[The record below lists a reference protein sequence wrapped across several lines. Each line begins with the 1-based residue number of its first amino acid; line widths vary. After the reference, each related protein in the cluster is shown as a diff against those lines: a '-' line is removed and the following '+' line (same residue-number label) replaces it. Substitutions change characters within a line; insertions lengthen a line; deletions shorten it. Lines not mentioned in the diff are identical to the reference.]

1 MKKLLFFNLLL
12 AMLLGATKA
21 WAADDDL
28 YCCGQ
33 KQASQYNWKY
43 TTTNNIGDAITS
55 GSISYDAASKTVTF
69 DNTYATVTGDNRI
82 FYNKNVEG
90 LKIVFKGYCRLRSDK
105 CVFRLDKETEM
116 QGSTDLVQLQGT
128 GDNAQC
134 IYCPNETKLYI
145 KNFEKLQMTSK
156 YWIAMETNGTNVYIN
171 NSRVSAQGADCA
183 IQNNK
188 EGDKTGWLMLGGC
201 FIRDAWTESW
211 GSVGKA
217 YWATDY
223 FYERYNGFRV
233 HTSNAKSV
241 MIIRNEDYIGVRLKG
256 IALTKGWCVCTDPT
270 NPAYDIEDYYTYD
283 ESTNTL
289 TLKKDL
295 RAPDTYDE
303 TISHYSEVPKDYI
316 GIIVG
321 KPINIDGGG
330 YFVCGRSGMECYK
343 NVTLSNITIAGNED
357 YGINISGG
365 TLTLKDN
372 VIIGGPKNAIYCNS
386 SSDKVVFNPSA
397 LETVT
402 LVPCDEDFKEATTFT
417 DKPVRGG
424 SIQLKD
430 CSITTP
436 EGGVIGSSGVEVDG
450 NTIFTKVIFTGTTK
464 YDLWVGETQVTS
476 LNASDIL
483 GDGGHFR
490 YNPSTNVLRVTN
502 ATYENTSDSDA
513 GRGIYNKINDL
524 TVTFVGD
531 NTFTTYKSSISSEK
545 NITLTGIGSLT
556 ASSIPTSRYVCLY
569 FDNDEEDITC
579 TIDGLQVDLTGE
591 IPIRGKKG
599 NASATLNVTGS
610 NTRLALH
617 PIGNYTL
624 GDLKA
629 LNLGSGLYISEPVGG
644 YFDSNLHGITVNGTA
659 LYNGDVVI
667 SNVQNRKLG
676 FSINGTEMTTL
687 NMNNVPEV
695 VSGNAYIEEA
705 TPGKPTLVLNNATLD
720 WNDAND
726 ALYLKSGTELTIRV
740 LGDCVINAADHA
752 GLNLSG
758 NTTITGGGTLRIN
771 SKWAAIETWDDTR
784 FALQNNTTLIAHS
797 SDYYGY
803 IDSGMDYINSWFIIE
818 DGGLFAAF
826 GAGEYNPISLNSDRQ
841 VHFDS
846 YTDVRYPVGGQ
857 LGNNYVYDAAGNEVK
872 NDWVIIGWDTQKT
885 DELIQEL
892 VDYYT
897 ERDLG
902 FSIDG
907 KEMTTLDMFNV
918 PGLVSG
924 NAFIEMSA
932 SGAPTL
938 VLNDAT
944 LEWNGTGY
952 GLHNHDTGQDGLTIK
967 VQGDCTIKVPNA
979 VAALEID
986 VARMITIEGGGTLHI
1001 ISGSYP
1007 IETWVASTLRIQ
1019 DATTVIAKSETG
1031 RSALWDQDGAYI
1043 EIMDGGVFAAF
1054 GKYEPIWL
1062 DSNGEFIL
1070 GEGIALRYPSDAY
1083 IGSNNNIYYADGT
1096 EVTNDWVVFGPD
1108 TQATQD
1114 LITGV
1119 DEIAS
1124 SKQPAGNGFIYNAAG
1139 QQIVNG
1145 TPRLQSRLGSKESK
1159 KWSNG
1164 KLPKGVYIQNGKKV
1178 LR

>member
-33 KQASQYNWKY
+33 KQASQYNWNY
-43 TTTNNIGDAITS
+43 TTTNNINGAITS
-55 GSISYDAASKTVTF
+55 GSISYNAGSKTVTF
-69 DNTYATVTGDNRI
+69 DNVTATVSGNNRI

-90 LKIVFKGYCRLRSDK
+90 LRIIFKGNCTLTSDK
-105 CVFRLDKETEM
+105 CVFRLDEDTEIL
-116 QGSTDLVQLQGT
+116 GSGLDVCVELLAM
-128 GDNAQC
+128 GDKAQC
-134 IYCPNETKLYI
+134 IYCPNETNLTITDAMK
-145 KNFEKLQMTSK
+145 MTMKSK
-156 YWIAMETNGTNVYIN
+156 YWRAMETNGTNVTIISSTIY
-171 NSRVSAQGADCA
+171 AEGYDCA

-188 EGDKTGWLMLGGC
+188 GNDWKGKLKLTNCL
-201 FIRDAWTESW
+201 IRDPWGNYN
-211 GSVGKA
+211 GSVGKG
-217 YWATDY
+217 YIYDGPMTTT
-223 FYERYNGFRV
+223 GVFRV
-233 HTSNAKSV
+233 HSEYAKSV
-241 MIIRNEDYIGVRLKG
+241 MIIRSADFLGVRLKG
-256 IALTKGWCVCTDPT
+256 IALTKGWSVNTDPT
-270 NPAYDIEDYYTYD
+270 NPSYGIEDCYTYD

-289 TLKKDL
+289 TLTDNIQ
-295 RAPDTYDE
+295 AV
-303 TISHYSEVPKDYI
+303 SDYHDVI
-316 GIIVG
+316 NLNLKSYLDDWKGIIVSR
-321 KPINIDGGG
+321 PINIDGGG
-330 YFVCGRSGMECYK
+330 YFVSGQLGMSCSAD
-343 NVTLSNITIAGNED
+343 VTLSNITIASNEGNGVSLSQYSVKD
-357 YGINISGG
+357 DNGHHDVNPI
-365 TLTLKDN
+365 LTLKDN
-372 VIIGGPKNAIYCNS
+372 VIIGGVVSAIYGYGIV
-386 SSDKVVFNPSA
+386 KFNPSA
-397 LETVT
+397 GKTVM
-402 LVPCDEDFKEATTFT
+402 LVPCNDQFRETTTFS
-417 DKPVRGG
+417 DKP
-424 SIQLKD
+424 LKVSGIRLED

-450 NTIFTKVIFTGTTK
+450 NTIFTKVVFTGTTK
-464 YDLWVGETQVTS
+464 YDLWVGDTQVTS

-502 ATYENTSDSDA
+502 ATYENTTPSDA

-695 VSGNAYIEEA
+695 VSGNAYVTLESN
-705 TPGKPTLVLNNATLD
+705 GDPTLVLDNATFD

-803 IDSGMDYINSWFIIE
+803 IDSGIDYIGSWFTIE

-826 GAGEYNPISLNSDRQ
+826 GAGEYNPISLNSDRP

-857 LGNNYVYDAAGNEVK
+857 LGNNVVCDAAGNEVK

-897 ERDLG
+897 ERDFG

-907 KEMTTLDMFNV
+907 KEMTTLDMFDV

-924 NAFIEMSA
+924 NAFIETNA

-967 VQGDCTIKVPNA
+967 VQGDCTIMVPNT
-979 VAALEID
+979 VAFELDIATLT
-986 VARMITIEGGGTLHI
+986 TIEGGGTLNI
-1001 ISGSYP
+1001 ISGKYP
-1007 IETWVASTLRIQ
+1007 IETYIASTLRIQ
-1019 DATTVIAKSETG
+1019 DGTTVIAKSENG
-1031 RSALWDQDGAYI
+1031 YSAVWDQDGANI
-1043 EIMDGGVFAAF
+1043 EIRDGGVFIAYS
-1054 GKYEPIWL
+1054 KYEPIWL
-1062 DSNGEFIL
+1062 DSNGEFIF
-1070 GEGIALRYPSDAY
+1070 GEGIALRYPIGAY
-1083 IGSNNNIYYADGT
+1083 IGSGNNICYADGT
-1096 EVTNDWVVFGPD
+1096 KVQGDWVVIGPD
-1108 TQATQD
+1108 NQTTQD
-1114 LITGV
+1114 FITGV
-1119 DEIAS
+1119 DEIDDS
-1124 SKQPAGNGFIYNAAG
+1124 RQSTDNGFIYNAAG
-1139 QQIVNG
+1139 QRIGNSQL
-1145 TPRLQSRLGSKESK
+1145 PRGI
-1159 KWSNG
+1159 
-1164 KLPKGVYIQNGKKV
+1164 YIQNGKKV

>member
-1 MKKLLFFNLLL
+1 MKKQLL
-12 AMLLGATKA
+12 ALLCVMLFGATKV
-21 WAADDDL
+21 WAGDDDL

-33 KQASQYNWKY
+33 KQSSQYNWNY
-43 TTTNNIGDAITS
+43 TTTNNINGAITS
-55 GSISYDAASKTVTF
+55 GSISYNAGSKTVTF
-69 DNTYATVTGDNRI
+69 DNVTATVSGDNRI

-90 LKIVFKGYCRLRSDK
+90 LRIIFKGNCTLTSDK
-105 CVFRLDKETEM
+105 CVFRLDEDT
-116 QGSTDLVQLQGT
+116 QILGSGLDVCVELLAM
-128 GDNAQC
+128 GDKAQC
-134 IYCPNETKLYI
+134 IYCPNETNLTITDAMK
-145 KNFEKLQMTSK
+145 MTMKSK
-156 YWIAMETNGTNVYIN
+156 YWRAMETNGTNVTIISSTIY
-171 NSRVSAQGADCA
+171 AEGYDCA

-188 EGDKTGWLMLGGC
+188 GNDHKGRLKLTNCL
-201 FIRDAWTESW
+201 IRDPWGNYN
-211 GSVGKA
+211 GSVGKG
-217 YWATDY
+217 YIYDGPMTTT
-223 FYERYNGFRV
+223 GVFRV
-233 HTSNAKSV
+233 HTEYAKSV
-241 MIIRNEDYIGVRLKG
+241 MIIRSADFLGVRLKG
-256 IALTKGWCVCTDPT
+256 IALTKGWSVNTDPT
-270 NPAYDIEDYYTYD
+270 NPSYGIEDCYTYD

-289 TLKKDL
+289 TLTDNIQ
-295 RAPDTYDE
+295 AV
-303 TISHYSEVPKDYI
+303 SDYHDVI
-316 GIIVG
+316 NLNLKSYLDDWKGIIVSH
-321 KPINIDGGG
+321 PINIDGGG
-330 YFVCGRSGMECYK
+330 YFVSGQLGMSCSAD
-343 NVTLSNITIAGNED
+343 VTLSNITIASNEGNGVSLSQYSVKD
-357 YGINISGG
+357 DNGHHDVNPI
-365 TLTLKDN
+365 LTLKDN
-372 VIIGGPKNAIYCNS
+372 VIIGGVETAIYGYGIV
-386 SSDKVVFNPSA
+386 KFNPSA
-397 LETVT
+397 GKTVM
-402 LVPCDEDFKEATTFT
+402 LVPCNDQFRETTTFS
-417 DKPVRGG
+417 DKP
-424 SIQLKD
+424 LKVSGIRLED

-436 EGGVIGSSGVEVDG
+436 QGGVIGSSGVEVDG
-450 NTIFTKVIFTGTTK
+450 NTVFTKVIFTGTTK

-513 GRGIYNKINDL
+513 GRGIINKINNL

-531 NTFTTYKSSISSEK
+531 NTFTTYKNAVRSTKS
-545 NITLTGIGSLT
+545 ITLTGIGSFT
-556 ASSIPTSRYVCLY
+556 ATSTGTYSPIY
-569 FDNDEEDITC
+569 FEDDEEEDITC
-579 TIDGLQVDLTGE
+579 TIDGLDIDLTGNYAL
-591 IPIRGKKG
+591 RGYKG
-599 NASATLNVTGS
+599 YATVNVTGS
-610 NTRLALH
+610 STRLALH
-617 PIGNYTL
+617 SADGKSAIFA
-624 GDLKA
+624 LKA
-629 LNLGSGLYISEPVGG
+629 LNLGSGLYISEPIGG
-644 YFDSNLHGITVNGTA
+644 YYDSNLHGITVNGTA

-687 NMNNVPEV
+687 NMNNVPGV
-695 VSGNAYIEEA
+695 LSGNAYITTDASGELA
-705 TPGKPTLVLNNATLD
+705 LVLNNATLD
-720 WNDAND
+720 WNDAD
-726 ALYLKSGTELTIRV
+726 AALDLKSGTELTIRV

-758 NTTITGGGTLRIN
+758 NTTVTGGGTLRIN
-771 SKWAAIETWDDTR
+771 SKWAAIETWDNTR

-797 SDYYGY
+797 SEYYGY
-803 IDSGMDYINSWFIIE
+803 IDSGMDYIGSWFTIE

-986 VARMITIEGGGTLHI
+986 VTRMITIEGGGTLNI
-1001 ISGSYP
+1001 ISGKYP
-1007 IETWVASTLRIQ
+1007 IETYIASTLRIQ
-1019 DATTVIAKSETG
+1019 DNTTVIAKSENG
-1031 RSALWDQDGAYI
+1031 YSAVWDQDGANI
-1043 EIMDGGVFAAF
+1043 EIRDGGVFIAYS
-1054 GKYEPIWL
+1054 KYEPIWL
-1062 DSNGEFIL
+1062 DSNGEFIF
-1070 GEGIALRYPSDAY
+1070 GEGIALRYPIGAY
-1083 IGSNNNIYYADGT
+1083 IGSGNNIYYADGT
-1096 EVTNDWVVFGPD
+1096 KVQGDWVVIGPD
-1108 TQATQD
+1108 NQTTQD
-1114 LITGV
+1114 FITGV
-1119 DEIAS
+1119 DEIDDS
-1124 SKQPAGNGFIYNAAG
+1124 RQTTDNGFIYNAAG
-1139 QQIVNG
+1139 QRIGNSQL
-1145 TPRLQSRLGSKESK
+1145 PR
-1159 KWSNG
+1159 
-1164 KLPKGVYIQNGKKV
+1164 GVYIQNGKKV

>member
-33 KQASQYNWKY
+33 KQASQYNWNY
-43 TTTNNIGDAITS
+43 TTTNNINGAITS
-55 GSISYDAASKTVTF
+55 GSISYNAGSKTVTF
-69 DNTYATVTGDNRI
+69 DNVTATVSGNNRI

-90 LKIVFKGYCRLRSDK
+90 LRIIFKGNCTLTSDK
-105 CVFRLDKETEM
+105 CVFRLDEDTEIL
-116 QGSTDLVQLQGT
+116 GSGLDVCVELLAM
-128 GDNAQC
+128 GDKAQC
-134 IYCPNETKLYI
+134 IYCPNETNLTITDAMK
-145 KNFEKLQMTSK
+145 MTMKSK
-156 YWIAMETNGTNVYIN
+156 YWRAMETNGTNVTIISSTIY
-171 NSRVSAQGADCA
+171 AEGYDCA

-188 EGDKTGWLMLGGC
+188 GNDWKGKLKLTNCL
-201 FIRDAWTESW
+201 IRDPWGNYN
-211 GSVGKA
+211 GSVGKG
-217 YWATDY
+217 YIYDGPMTTT
-223 FYERYNGFRV
+223 GVFRV
-233 HTSNAKSV
+233 HSEYAKSV
-241 MIIRNEDYIGVRLKG
+241 MIIRSADFLGVRLKG
-256 IALTKGWCVCTDPT
+256 IALTKGWSVNTDPT
-270 NPAYDIEDYYTYD
+270 NPSYGIEDCYTYD

-289 TLKKDL
+289 TLTDNIQ
-295 RAPDTYDE
+295 AV
-303 TISHYSEVPKDYI
+303 SDYHDVI
-316 GIIVG
+316 NLNLKSYLDDWKGIIVSR
-321 KPINIDGGG
+321 PINIDGGG
-330 YFVCGRSGMECYK
+330 YFVSGQLGMSCSAD
-343 NVTLSNITIAGNED
+343 VTLSNITIASNEGNGVSLSQYSVKD
-357 YGINISGG
+357 DNGHHDVNPI
-365 TLTLKDN
+365 LTLKDN
-372 VIIGGPKNAIYCNS
+372 VIIGGVVSAIYGYGIV
-386 SSDKVVFNPSA
+386 KFNPSA
-397 LETVT
+397 GKTVM
-402 LVPCDEDFKEATTFT
+402 LVPCNDQFRETTTFS
-417 DKPVRGG
+417 DKP
-424 SIQLKD
+424 LKVSGIRLED

-450 NTIFTKVIFTGTTK
+450 NTIFTKVVFTGTTK
-464 YDLWVGETQVTS
+464 YDLWVGDTQVTS

-502 ATYENTSDSDA
+502 ATYENTTPSDA

-695 VSGNAYIEEA
+695 VSGNAYVTLESN
-705 TPGKPTLVLNNATLD
+705 GDPTLVLDNATFD

-803 IDSGMDYINSWFIIE
+803 IDSGIDYIGSWFTIE

-826 GAGEYNPISLNSDRQ
+826 GAGEYNPISLNSDRP

-857 LGNNYVYDAAGNEVK
+857 LGNNVVCDAAGNEVK

-897 ERDLG
+897 ERDFG

-907 KEMTTLDMFNV
+907 KEMTTLDMFDV

-924 NAFIEMSA
+924 NAFIETNA

-967 VQGDCTIKVPNA
+967 VQGDCTIMVPNT
-979 VAALEID
+979 VAFELDIATLT
-986 VARMITIEGGGTLHI
+986 TIEGGGTLNI
-1001 ISGSYP
+1001 ISGKYP
-1007 IETWVASTLRIQ
+1007 IETYIASTLRIQ
-1019 DATTVIAKSETG
+1019 DGTTVIAKSENG
-1031 RSALWDQDGAYI
+1031 YSAVWDQDGANI
-1043 EIMDGGVFAAF
+1043 EIRDGGVFIAYS
-1054 GKYEPIWL
+1054 KYEPIWL
-1062 DSNGEFIL
+1062 DSNGEFIF
-1070 GEGIALRYPSDAY
+1070 GEGIALRYPIGAY
-1083 IGSNNNIYYADGT
+1083 IGSGNNIYYADGT
-1096 EVTNDWVVFGPD
+1096 KVQGDWVVIGPD
-1108 TQATQD
+1108 NQTTQD
-1114 LITGV
+1114 FITGV
-1119 DEIAS
+1119 DEIDDS
-1124 SKQPAGNGFIYNAAG
+1124 RQSTDNGFIYNAAG
-1139 QQIVNG
+1139 QRIGNSQL
-1145 TPRLQSRLGSKESK
+1145 PRGI
-1159 KWSNG
+1159 
-1164 KLPKGVYIQNGKKV
+1164 YIQNGKKV